1 MKSKVIIIPYVFSG
15 AAVLKPA
22 LDALGCRGSQRG
34 IIPDKK

>member
-22 LDALGCRGSQRG
+22 VDALGCRRPQRG
-34 IIPDKK
+34 IIPDKQ